1 MVSTMTDNLGY
12 IQMVI
17 SGRGVGEIGNVVMF
31 RCSPS
36 SRSPVKCRQVHEQ
49 LSGLEQTPDGL
60 RVTIIHSGSNHKLEC
75 LPCRHHFA
83 FKAVSTKE
91 GLEGLRVWLRS
102 FESGLKLHKS
112 QIF

>member
-1 MVSTMTDNLGY
+1 MRKHFSY

-17 SGRGVGEIGNVVMF
+17 SGGEIL
-31 RCSPS
+31 SAS
-36 SRSPVKCRQVHEQ
+36 SGLPTKCGEVHEQ
-49 LSGLEQTPDGL
+49 LFGLRHCPGPGEPGGL

-75 LPCRHHFA
+75 LPCRHNFRSQLSKL
-83 FKAVSTKE
+83 FLQRKV
-91 GLEGLRVWLRS
+91 EGLRVWLRS

>member
-1 MVSTMTDNLGY
+1 
-12 IQMVI
+12 MVI

-49 LSGLEQTPDGL
+49 LFGLEQTPDGL

-75 LPCRHHFA
+75 LPCRHNFRSQLSKL
-83 FKAVSTKE
+83 FLQRKV
-91 GLEGLRVWLRS
+91 EGLRVWLRS